1 MTFTT
6 LINELGS
13 FYEITLYFKKG
24 NKQVTKV
31 TFIDSLK
38 IIPFSVKDIAKAFN
52 LEEQKGEI
60 DYKAYREKGHILT
73 KEEREYIKNDVVIV
87 AKALNVLFNQ
97 KLDRMT
103 IGSNALHEYKHI
115 LGKSRFEHFF
125 PKINKEIDEDLRSAY
140 RRWLHLLKSKI
151 QRERCG

>member
-13 FYEITLYFKKG
+13 FYQITLYFKKS
-24 NKQVTKV
+24 KKHVKKL

-38 IIPFSVKDIAKAFN
+38 IIPFSVKDIAKAFD

-60 DYKAYREKGHILT
+60 DYKKPREKGHILT
-73 KEEREYIKNDVVIV
+73 AEEKEYIKNDVVIV
-87 AKALNVLFNQ
+87 AKALNILFSK

-103 IGSNALHEYKHI
+103 AGSNALYNFKQI
-115 LGKSRFEHFF
+115 FTNRKFDKFF
-125 PKINKEIDEDLRSAY
+125 PKLSFEDDKDIRYSYKRSAS
-140 RRWLHLLKSKI
+140 HI
-151 QRERCG
+151 